1 MKHRSTTRPTPVFS
15 LPLLA
20 PVLAACL
27 LAGCGDGPPAE
38 GLAAAS
44 PAPVPSTTTS
54 ALTLAASTGT
64 VGSYGPGGGTARV
77 DVGKMEL
84 DCADQDFNDRIHLG
98 TPASHAPIPLPT
110 SPLRFPAQ
118 DLKDHLPS
126 TCGTGSEEQYGVLVH
141 FGLTTDKVLDLA
153 LEIVCLKYDAEYD
166 GYRYASTGEYL
177 VVRDEKLES
186 DGGNTL
192 KDWYGPTGA
201 GTRYAKSVVIDA
213 GDGTYAPFQWGRDV
227 LARAYPYQSELELL
241 IAQNAVEGQ
250 ETMVELVPIATPGSW
265 MPIAPDESVE
275 FNYGQGLAWCVNRDS
290 IVDTPANPDSLRF
303 KHRAAD
309 LGSPCP
315 PNTLVFKFA
324 ALGVPARPYCK

>member
-1 MKHRSTTRPTPVFS
+1 MKQRSTTRPTLVFS
-15 LPLLA
+15 VPLLA

-44 PAPVPSTTTS
+44 PTGAAAAMSAPS
-54 ALTLAASTGT
+54 LTASTGT

-84 DCADQDFNDRIHLG
+84 DCAEQDFKDHIHLG
-98 TPASHAPIPLPT
+98 TSASHDPIPFPAK
-110 SPLRFPAQ
+110 PLRFSAD

-141 FGLTTDKVLDLA
+141 FGLTHGKVLDLA
-153 LEIVCLKYDAEYD
+153 LEIACLTYDEVYD
-166 GYRYASTGEYL
+166 GYRYASTGDYL
-177 VVRDEKLES
+177 VIRDEKLES

-201 GTRYAKSVVIDA
+201 GTRYAQNVVIDA
-213 GDGTYAPFQWGRDV
+213 GNDTYVPFQWGRDV

-241 IAQNAVEGQ
+241 IDQNAIEGQ

-290 IVDTPANPDSLRF
+290 IVDTPPNPESLRF